1 MQRDNH
7 GPAGDPL
14 HSPGNSHGH
23 ILRRADRNK
32 KRTRKGAGRE
42 QRSEC
47 LAEFTPVHSYS
58 PNPSA
63 LTLGPGREAR
73 GERSPDADTFD
84 WCAVRTPHDHHA
96 IGAVRSW
103 RPAGHNGHREQDTQ
117 RRQNRQ
123 NPPELLHRAA
133 LAPALSRAQHIPTCW
148 TATGWAR
155 STTAWLACLFVMVPP
170 PLYRGPAPEI
180 GCGVPSR
187 APVASVPHAAVRRR
201 CGGSVCPLGRP
212 ATLVFSSSRHRRRAR
227 PLRYRLASNQSRTT
241 IVLMMR
247 ATYTTSRGIASI
259 RLGEPCG
266 ARRCM
271 RAIVSAR
278 T

>member
-1 MQRDNH
+1 M
-7 GPAGDPL
+7 
-14 HSPGNSHGH
+14 
-23 ILRRADRNK
+23 
-32 KRTRKGAGRE
+32 
-42 QRSEC
+42 
-47 LAEFTPVHSYS
+47 
-58 PNPSA
+58 
-63 LTLGPGREAR
+63 
-73 GERSPDADTFD
+73 
-84 WCAVRTPHDHHA
+84 RTPHDHHA

-133 LAPALSRAQHIPTCW
+133 LAPALSRAQHFLTCW
-148 TATGWAR
+148 RATGWAR

-170 PLYRGPAPEI
+170 NLLEAPRLKL
-180 GCGVPSR
+180 GAGVRCR

-201 CGGSVCPLGRP
+201 CGGSVCSLDRP
-212 ATLVFSSSRHRRRAR
+212 ATLVFSSSRLRRRAT